1 MTRWAFE
8 PARFWQVSGEDV
20 VSETAHAGRPAGEA
34 AAAGRRAQPIL
45 GAAVAT
51 SIALAILVALGV
63 WQMHRLRWKEGLLAQ
78 IDAAEHLPPTPLAGG
93 TPPLFTRVIA
103 KGTLVA
109 PPFALYGVDVQG
121 DQLGADLVETLVRP
135 GLKPVLV
142 VLGWVPTQSGA
153 PRPVTG
159 PAEVTGYVRLPETPN
174 WLSAPDDPDGRRFY
188 TLDPRKIGGSLGV
201 EVAPFTL
208 VALGAP
214 PRVPGVPIPADALPR
229 PVNNHLQYALTWFG
243 LAAALLGV
251 FVAWAKKGLLF

>member
-1 MTRWAFE
+1 M
-8 PARFWQVSGEDV
+8 
-20 VSETAHAGRPAGEA
+20 
-34 AAAGRRAQPIL
+34 
-45 GAAVAT
+45 
-51 SIALAILVALGV
+51 LVALGS
-63 WQMHRLRWKEGLLAQ
+63 WQLHRLHWKEGLLAQ
-78 IDAAEHLPPTPLAGG
+78 VDAAEHAPPSPLTDG
-93 TPPLFTRVIA
+93 TPPLFTRVTA

-121 DQLGADLVETLVRP
+121 GELGADLVETLVRP

-142 VLGWVPTQSGA
+142 VLGWVPTQAGR
-153 PRPVTG
+153 PRLVTG
-159 PAEVTGYVRLPETPN
+159 PAEITGYVRLPETPN
-174 WLSAPDDPDGRRFY
+174 WLSAPDDPDARRFY
-188 TLDPRKIGGSLGV
+188 TLDSRKIGTSLGA

-214 PRVPGVPIPADALPR
+214 PGVPGVPVPADALPR